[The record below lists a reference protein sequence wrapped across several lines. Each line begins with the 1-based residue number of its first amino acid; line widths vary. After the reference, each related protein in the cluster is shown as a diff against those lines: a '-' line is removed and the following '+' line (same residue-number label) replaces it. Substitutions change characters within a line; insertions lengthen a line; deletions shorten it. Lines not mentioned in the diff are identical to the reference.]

1 MADNKFTFAHLIGL
15 GKKARA
21 SEEDEDK
28 KVRKAKGRK
37 AEEDERDEDAED
49 DEDREGAEDQDDE
62 KQGRKAKKAKKAES
76 DDDDPDADDD
86 DDDAGAEGDD
96 EDAEDDDENKDVKKG
111 RRAER
116 KRCARIFGSKAAAG
130 RPDMAAHLAFNTRMS
145 SSEAISTLKAMGA
158 VQPATQRASLDSR
171 MRAEQQVRISP
182 DAQAPAA
189 GTAAALVHQM
199 TSLYNSNK
207 GAK

>member
-1 MADNKFTFAHLIGL
+1 MADNKFTFSHLLGL
-15 GKKARA
+15 NKKARS
-21 SEEDEDK
+21 SEKEDGNA
-28 KVRKAKGRK
+28 RKAKGRS

-49 DEDREGAEDQDDE
+49 DEDREDAEDQGDE
-62 KQGRKAKKAKKAES
+62 KQSRKAKKVKKAGG
-76 DDDDPDADDD
+76 D
-86 DDDAGAEGDD
+86 DDDADAEDDEDEEGDD
-96 EDAEDDDENKDVKKG
+96 ENTEGDDENKDVKKG

-189 GTAAALVHQM
+189 GSAAALAQQM
-199 TSLYNSNK
+199 TGLYNSNK

>member
-1 MADNKFTFAHLIGL
+1 MADNKFTFSHLLGL
-15 GKKARA
+15 NKKARS
-21 SEEDEDK
+21 SEKEDGNA
-28 KVRKAKGRK
+28 RKAKGRSV
-37 AEEDERDEDAED
+37 EEDERDEDAED

-62 KQGRKAKKAKKAES
+62 KQGRKAKKAKKAEG
-76 DDDDPDADDD
+76 DD

-96 EDAEDDDENKDVKKG
+96 EDAEGDDDNKDVKKG

-158 VQPATQRASLDSR
+158 VQPPTQRASLDSR

-189 GTAAALVHQM
+189 GSAAALAQQM
-199 TSLYNSNK
+199 TGLYNSNK

>member
-37 AEEDERDEDAED
+37 AEEDEPDEDAEN

-62 KQGRKAKKAKKAES
+62 KQGRKAKRAKKAEG
-76 DDDDPDADDD
+76 DDDDPDAEDDED
-86 DDDAGAEGDD
+86 TEGDD
-96 EDAEDDDENKDVKKG
+96 EDADENKDVKKG

-145 SSEAISTLKAMGA
+145 SSEAIGTLKAMGA

-182 DAQAPAA
+182 DAQAPVRGSADD
-189 GTAAALVHQM
+189 LVQQM

>member
-37 AEEDERDEDAED
+37 AEEDERDEDAKD

-62 KQGRKAKKAKKAES
+62 KQGRKAKKAEG
-76 DDDDPDADDD
+76 DDDDPDAGDDEN
-86 DDDAGAEGDD
+86 AEGDD
-96 EDAEDDDENKDVKKG
+96 EDAEDDDDNKDVKKG

-145 SSEAISTLKAMGA
+145 SSEAISTLKAMGV

-171 MRAEQQVRISP
+171 MREEQQVRISP

-189 GTAAALVHQM
+189 GSAAALAQQM
-199 TSLYNSNK
+199 TGLYNSNK

>member
-15 GKKARA
+15 GKKAKA

-37 AEEDERDEDAED
+37 AEDDEQEESAED
-49 DEDREGAEDQDDE
+49 DEPESEDQDDE
-62 KQGRKAKKAKKAES
+62 KQGRKAKKAKKAEG
-76 DDDDPDADDD
+76 DDDDPDAEDDEN
-86 DDDAGAEGDD
+86 AEGDD
-96 EDAEDDDENKDVKKG
+96 KDAEDDDENKDVKKG

-158 VQPATQRASLDSR
+158 VQPVTQRASLDSR
-171 MRAEQQVRISP
+171 MREEQQVRISP
-182 DAQAPAA
+182 DAQAPVRGSAD
-189 GTAAALVHQM
+189 ALVQKM
-199 TSLYNSNK
+199 TGLYNRNK

>member
-49 DEDREGAEDQDDE
+49 DEDREDAEEQDDE
-62 KQGRKAKKAKKAES
+62 KQGRKAKKAKKAEG
-76 DDDDPDADDD
+76 DDDDPDAEDDED
-86 DDDAGAEGDD
+86 AEGDD
-96 EDAEDDDENKDVKKG
+96 EDDDENKDVKKG

-158 VQPATQRASLDSR
+158 VQPATQRPSLDSR

>member
-21 SEEDEDK
+21 SEEDENK

-37 AEEDERDEDAED
+37 AEEDERDKDAED
-49 DEDREGAEDQDDE
+49 DEDREDAEEQDDE
-62 KQGRKAKKAKKAES
+62 KQGRKAKKAEG
-76 DDDDPDADDD
+76 DDDDPDAEDDED
-86 DDDAGAEGDD
+86 AEGDD

-182 DAQAPAA
+182 DAQAPARGSA
-189 GTAAALVHQM
+189 DALVQQM
-199 TSLYNSNK
+199 TRLYNSNK

>member
-15 GKKARA
+15 GKKVRA

-28 KVRKAKGRK
+28 KVRKA
-37 AEEDERDEDAED
+37 EEDERDENAED
-49 DEDREGAEDQDDE
+49 DENREDAEEQDDE
-62 KQGRKAKKAKKAES
+62 KQGRKAKKAEG
-76 DDDDPDADDD
+76 DDPDAEDDED
-86 DDDAGAEGDD
+86 AEGDD
-96 EDAEDDDENKDVKKG
+96 EDAGDDDENKDVKKG

-158 VQPATQRASLDSR
+158 VQPATQRPSLDSR

-182 DAQAPAA
+182 DAQAPVRGSADE
-189 GTAAALVHQM
+189 LVQQM
-199 TSLYNSNK
+199 TRLYNSNK

>member
-1 MADNKFTFAHLIGL
+1 MADNKFTFAHLLGR
-15 GKKARA
+15 GKKAKA

-37 AEEDERDEDAED
+37 AEEDEQDENAED
-49 DEDREGAEDQDDE
+49 DENREGAEDQDDE
-62 KQGRKAKKAKKAES
+62 KQGRKAKKAKKAEG
-76 DDDDPDADDD
+76 DDDDPDAEDDEN
-86 DDDAGAEGDD
+86 AEGDD

-158 VQPATQRASLDSR
+158 VPPVTQRASLDSR
-171 MRAEQQVRISP
+171 MRAEQQVRINP
-182 DAQAPAA
+182 DAQAPVRGSAD
-189 GTAAALVHQM
+189 ALVQKM

>member
-1 MADNKFTFAHLIGL
+1 MAKPFSFMHLIGRSA
-15 GKKARA
+15 KA

-37 AEEDERDEDAED
+37 AEDDEQDESAEEDESES
-49 DEDREGAEDQDDE
+49 EDQDDDE
-62 KQGRKAKKAKKAES
+62 KGKKAKKAKKAEG
-76 DDDDPDADDD
+76 DDEDAD
-86 DDDAGAEGDD
+86 AEE
-96 EDAEDDDENKDVKKG
+96 EDAEDDDDNKDVKKG
-111 RRAER
+111 RRAEQ

-158 VQPATQRASLDSR
+158 AQPATQRASLDSR
-171 MRAEQQVRISP
+171 MREEQQVRINP
-182 DAQAPAA
+182 DAQAPVRGSAD
-189 GTAAALVHQM
+189 ALVQQM
-199 TSLYNSNK
+199 TTLYNTNK

>member
-1 MADNKFTFAHLIGL
+1 MADNKFTFAHLVGL

-21 SEEDEDK
+21 SEEDENK

-37 AEEDERDEDAED
+37 AEEDEHDEDAED
-49 DEDREGAEDQDDE
+49 DEDREDAEEQDDE
-62 KQGRKAKKAKKAES
+62 KQGRKAKKAEG
-76 DDDDPDADDD
+76 DDDDP
-86 DDDAGAEGDD
+86 
-96 EDAEDDDENKDVKKG
+96 DAEDDDENKDVKKG

-158 VQPATQRASLDSR
+158 VQPEKPRASLDSR
-171 MRAEQQVRISP
+171 MREEQQVRISP
-182 DAQAPAA
+182 DAQTPAHGSA
-189 GTAAALVHQM
+189 DALVQQM
-199 TSLYNSNK
+199 TRLYNSNK

>member
-49 DEDREGAEDQDDE
+49 DEDREDAEEQNDE
-62 KQGRKAKKAKKAES
+62 KQGRKAKKAEG
-76 DDDDPDADDD
+76 DDDDPDAEDDED
-86 DDDAGAEGDD
+86 AEGDD
-96 EDAEDDDENKDVKKG
+96 EDAEDDDDNKDVKKG

-158 VQPATQRASLDSR
+158 VQPETQRASLDSR

-182 DAQAPAA
+182 DAQAPARGSA
-189 GTAAALVHQM
+189 DALVQQM
-199 TSLYNSNK
+199 TRLYNSNK

>member
-28 KVRKAKGRK
+28 KVRKAKGRT

-49 DEDREGAEDQDDE
+49 DEDRENAEDQDDE
-62 KQGRKAKKAKKAES
+62 KQGRKAKKAE
-76 DDDDPDADDD
+76 DD
-86 DDDAGAEGDD
+86 DDDADAEGDE

-145 SSEAISTLKAMGA
+145 SSEAISTMKAMGA
-158 VQPATQRASLDSR
+158 VQPPTQRASLDSR

-189 GTAAALVHQM
+189 GSAAALAQQM
-199 TSLYNSNK
+199 TGLYNSNK

>member
-49 DEDREGAEDQDDE
+49 DEDREDAEEQDDE
-62 KQGRKAKKAKKAES
+62 KQGRKANKAKKAEG
-76 DDDDPDADDD
+76 DDDDPDAEDDED
-86 DDDAGAEGDD
+86 AEGDD
-96 EDAEDDDENKDVKKG
+96 EDDDENKDVKKG

-158 VQPATQRASLDSR
+158 VQPATQRPSLDSR

>member
-21 SEEDEDK
+21 SEEDENK

-49 DEDREGAEDQDDE
+49 DEDREDAEEQDDE
-62 KQGRKAKKAKKAES
+62 KQGRKAKKAEG
-76 DDDDPDADDD
+76 DDDDPDAEDDED
-86 DDDAGAEGDD
+86 AEGDD

-182 DAQAPAA
+182 DAQAPVRGSAD
-189 GTAAALVHQM
+189 ALAQQM

>member
-21 SEEDEDK
+21 SEEDENK

-49 DEDREGAEDQDDE
+49 DEDREDAEEQDDE
-62 KQGRKAKKAKKAES
+62 KQGRKAKKAEG
-76 DDDDPDADDD
+76 DDDDPDAEDDED
-86 DDDAGAEGDD
+86 AEGDD
-96 EDAEDDDENKDVKKG
+96 EDAADDDENKDVKKG

>member
-21 SEEDEDK
+21 SEEDENK

-37 AEEDERDEDAED
+37 AEEDERDEDAEG
-49 DEDREGAEDQDDE
+49 DEDREDAEDQDDE
-62 KQGRKAKKAKKAES
+62 KQGRKAKKAE
-76 DDDDPDADDD
+76 DD
-86 DDDAGAEGDD
+86 DDDADAEGDE

-182 DAQAPAA
+182 DAQAPVA
-189 GTAAALVHQM
+189 GTAAALAHQM

>member
-21 SEEDEDK
+21 SEEDENK

-49 DEDREGAEDQDDE
+49 DEDREDAEEQDDE
-62 KQGRKAKKAKKAES
+62 KQGRKAKKAEG
-76 DDDDPDADDD
+76 DDDPDAEDDED
-86 DDDAGAEGDD
+86 AEGDD

-182 DAQAPAA
+182 DAQAPVA

>member
-1 MADNKFTFAHLIGL
+1 M
-15 GKKARA
+15 
-21 SEEDEDK
+21 
-28 KVRKAKGRK
+28 RKAKGRK

-49 DEDREGAEDQDDE
+49 DEDREDAEEQDDE
-62 KQGRKAKKAKKAES
+62 KQGRKAKKAKKAEG
-76 DDDDPDADDD
+76 DDDDPDAEDDED
-86 DDDAGAEGDD
+86 AEGDD
-96 EDAEDDDENKDVKKG
+96 EDDDENKDVKKG

-158 VQPATQRASLDSR
+158 VQPATQRPSLDSR

>member
-21 SEEDEDK
+21 SEEDENK

-49 DEDREGAEDQDDE
+49 DEDREDAEEQDDE
-62 KQGRKAKKAKKAES
+62 KQGRKAKKAEG
-76 DDDDPDADDD
+76 DDDDPDAEDDED
-86 DDDAGAEGDD
+86 AEGDD

-182 DAQAPAA
+182 DAQAPARGSA
-189 GTAAALVHQM
+189 DALAQQM
-199 TSLYNSNK
+199 TRLYNSNK

>member
-49 DEDREGAEDQDDE
+49 DEDREDAEEQDDE
-62 KQGRKAKKAKKAES
+62 KQGRKAKRAEG
-76 DDDDPDADDD
+76 DDDDPDA
-86 DDDAGAEGDD
+86 EDD
-96 EDAEDDDENKDVKKG
+96 EDAEDDDKNKDVKKG

-145 SSEAISTLKAMGA
+145 SSEAISTLKAKGV

-189 GTAAALVHQM
+189 GSAAALAQQM
-199 TSLYNSNK
+199 TGLYNSNK

>member
-1 MADNKFTFAHLIGL
+1 MADNKFNFAHLIGL

-37 AEEDERDEDAED
+37 AEEDEHDEDAED
-49 DEDREGAEDQDDE
+49 DEDQDDE
-62 KQGRKAKKAKKAES
+62 KQGRKAKKAKKAEG
-76 DDDDPDADDD
+76 DDDDPDAEDDED
-86 DDDAGAEGDD
+86 AEGDD

-171 MRAEQQVRISP
+171 MREEQQVRISP

-189 GTAAALVHQM
+189 GSAAALAQQM

>member
-21 SEEDEDK
+21 SEEDENK

-49 DEDREGAEDQDDE
+49 DEDREDAEEQDDE
-62 KQGRKAKKAKKAES
+62 KQGRKAKKAEG
-76 DDDDPDADDD
+76 DDDDPDAEDDED
-86 DDDAGAEGDD
+86 AEGDD

-145 SSEAISTLKAMGA
+145 SSEAMSTLKAMGA

-182 DAQAPAA
+182 DAQAPARGSA
-189 GTAAALVHQM
+189 DALVQQM
-199 TSLYNSNK
+199 TRLYNSNK

>member
-21 SEEDEDK
+21 SEEDENK

-37 AEEDERDEDAED
+37 AEEDERDEDAEG
-49 DEDREGAEDQDDE
+49 DEDREDAEDQDDE
-62 KQGRKAKKAKKAES
+62 KQGRKAKKAE
-76 DDDDPDADDD
+76 DD
-86 DDDAGAEGDD
+86 DDDADAEGDE